1 MLASEIYNI
10 IESVDIAIVINTTIK
25 IITEQLGF
33 PQTLIVVCT
42 NLYLLYKC
50 LVKLSITQEK
60 RLIINI
66 IVLRQLYKQR
76 KITEI
81 Q

>member
-1 MLASEIYNI
+1 VLASEIYNI
-10 IESVDIAIVINTTIK
+10 IKGVDIAIAINIIIK
-25 IITEQLGF
+25 IITKQLGF
-33 PQTLIVVCT
+33 SQTLIVVCI

-50 LVKLSITQEK
+50 FIKLDITQEK
-60 RLIINI
+60 RLIIDI
-66 IVLRQLYKQR
+66 IVLWQLYKQR